1 VIAGEARQGVA
12 SKAGRAPGVYRCPS
26 FLDSPYRI
34 SSASTTYMHTCL
46 LRATLYSSDRL
57 CRAPMGFDWTLLDS
71 DHSCLVLTR
80 PACRVLV
87 GPAEL
92 CRALVSSGH
101 SCPPLVTFT
110 RLLRFLPRSDGLC
123 LALTGSSE
131 LRLSLPATG
140 YLYRTLVIF
149 D

>member
-1 VIAGEARQGVA
+1 V
-12 SKAGRAPGVYRCPS
+12 
-26 FLDSPYRI
+26 
-34 SSASTTYMHTCL
+34 
-46 LRATLYSSDRL
+46 
-57 CRAPMGFDWTLLDS
+57 GFDWTLLDS
-71 DHSCLVLTR
+71 DHSWLALTR

-92 CRALVSSGH
+92 CRALVGSGH
-101 SCPPLVTFT
+101 SCPPLVTFA
-110 RLLRFLPRSDGLC
+110 RLLRFLPRSDGPC

-131 LRLSLPATG
+131 LRLSLPTTD